1 MMSGLAAGLGN
12 LIMIMCGLLLIPAFA
27 AFIILLVQCIKHKW
41 TRRLLAPFIVIS
53 IVINI
58 MIICEVS
65 YLIGMKF

>member
-12 LIMIMCGLLLIPAFA
+12 LIMIMCGILLIPAIV

-53 IVINI
+53 IVITI